1 MGPADSNAYL
11 RRANYVDGDKMI
23 KKRLMELLW
32 RMQQSQSIIGVLMWS
47 LTLTG
52 IFYPYLRDKFGLAPS
67 NVLLPM
73 MLLFLFI
80 LSMVVLIG
88 VVFDKL
94 RFWREQNIVLA
105 ERNPYATYK
114 FFPKEVHWARL
125 WLLVA
130 KNQKDPS
137 PELQKEIEFYEK
149 WLARVVSEDEHYK
162 KEVDLVE
169 DYARGL
175 PAKDEAHP

>member
-1 MGPADSNAYL
+1 MSSGSPITRFPGSRPRLPVCPITRLPDYPVTRPFPVVQQYINELRAY
-11 RRANYVDGDKMI
+11 RPQGRSKGMSI
-23 KKRLMELLW
+23 KKKLMELMW
-32 RMQQSQSIIGVLMWS
+32 RMQQSQTIIGVLMWS

-73 MLLFLFI
+73 VLLFLFI

-88 VVFDKL
+88 IVFDKL
-94 RFWREQNIVLA
+94 RFWKEQNIVVA

-130 KNQKDPS
+130 KNQKD
-137 PELQKEIEFYEK
+137 
-149 WLARVVSEDEHYK
+149 
-162 KEVDLVE
+162 
-169 DYARGL
+169 
-175 PAKDEAHP
+175 